1 MFVIMLTYKAS
12 LATIDKHLA
21 EHRAFLEQGYQ
32 KDFFIAS
39 GPQNPRT
46 GGVILSQLKSREQ
59 LESILKNDPFQVQHI
74 AEYKII
80 EFDPVKYHTNFA
92 TFI

>member
-1 MFVIMLTYKAS
+1 MFVIMLTYKAP
-12 LATIDKHLA
+12 LATIDNYLA

-32 KDFFIAS
+32 QDFFIAS

-46 GGVILSQLKSREQ
+46 GGIILSQLKSRDQ
-59 LESILKNDPFQVQHI
+59 LESILKNDPFQVQEI

-80 EFDPVKYHTNFA
+80 EFEPVKYHTNFS